1 MTLFQRIVNA
11 DSTEE
16 QVSSINDFLENFTH
30 NPSHWSGKVIITSGD
45 RHPGRYNRTSG
56 DIYLDENVEIKTV
69 IHELLHSR
77 TDYDNTGLLA
87 SSKNGILNE
96 ASIEYYAE
104 EICNASGIE
113 YSETY
118 KAFVGRLR
126 EIAQTCDMKD
136 IWFASSLYNA
146 PYSLRYDKLS
156 AIVNNRSKELNL
168 EREDKAR
175 LKKLVKS
182 LKGSKEDLKKR
193 EISPIQ
199 QTKVVRTAQEL
210 IDLIDS
216 GWSTAEEFIYIY
228 SVLCNSDL
236 PDDERSKF
244 FESGRGNVIFESP
257 LVGSIVEEYIPDKNH
272 IVSVKKLKFGR

>member
-1 MTLFQRIVNA
+1 M
-11 DSTEE
+11 
-16 QVSSINDFLENFTH
+16 
-30 NPSHWSGKVIITSGD
+30 
-45 RHPGRYNRTSG
+45 
-56 DIYLDENVEIKTV
+56 
-69 IHELLHSR
+69 
-77 TDYDNTGLLA
+77 
-87 SSKNGILNE
+87 
-96 ASIEYYAE
+96 
-104 EICNASGIE
+104 
-113 YSETY
+113 
-118 KAFVGRLR
+118 
-126 EIAQTCDMKD
+126 
-136 IWFASSLYNA
+136 
-146 PYSLRYDKLS
+146 
-156 AIVNNRSKELNL
+156 NL

-244 FESGRGNVIFESP
+244 FESGRGNVRNCHEKNGYFSRESIATN
-257 LVGSIVEEYIPDKNH
+257 LVIS
-272 IVSVKKLKFGR
+272 

>member
-1 MTLFQRIVNA
+1 
-11 DSTEE
+11 
-16 QVSSINDFLENFTH
+16 
-30 NPSHWSGKVIITSGD
+30 
-45 RHPGRYNRTSG
+45 
-56 DIYLDENVEIKTV
+56 
-69 IHELLHSR
+69 
-77 TDYDNTGLLA
+77 
-87 SSKNGILNE
+87 
-96 ASIEYYAE
+96 
-104 EICNASGIE
+104 
-113 YSETY
+113 
-118 KAFVGRLR
+118 
-126 EIAQTCDMKD
+126 MKD

-216 GWSTAEEFIYIY
+216 GWSTAEEFIY